1 MEHKHE
7 IGSVIKVNQKVIDAL
22 EKLRNSGATGPDL
35 ALSLRDIDDTN
46 IEYAEVAL
54 RQIGFTTKRTE
65 DEPNKLRVFV
75 SRGDSYVDN
84 PRSEIIDWE
93 ENS

>member
-1 MEHKHE
+1 MDHKHE

-22 EKLRNSGATGPDL
+22 EKLRVSGATGPDL
-35 ALSLRDIDDTN
+35 ARSLRDIDVTN

-54 RQIGFTTKRTE
+54 RQIGFTSERTE
-65 DEPNKLRVFV
+65 NEPNKLRVFV

-84 PRSEIIDWE
+84 PRYEITDWE